1 MPGCLQEIAETLP
14 LEEYLR
20 KPPQPG
26 IRLFWLGQAGFVLE
40 AHEKRIVIDPYL
52 SDSLAEKYK
61 GTPRPHIRMMP
72 PPVTPDSI
80 HYVDLV
86 ACTHAHTD
94 HMDPGTL
101 PKLLKQN
108 PNAILLSPRAMK
120 EQALIRSGLSED
132 RLALIGAGETH
143 ELGPIKITAI
153 RAAHEA
159 LEKDTN
165 GDHKFLGYVFD
176 CGALRIW
183 HSGDCIPFE
192 GLEAEVAAYNP
203 DVALL
208 PVNGRTPELSNNGI
222 PGNFTLV
229 EAIMLARTLQCTDM
243 IAHHYGMF
251 DFNTET
257 PENIDSAVKATND
270 VAIHRAHTNL
280 AFVSRALTY

>member
-26 IRLFWLGQAGFVLE
+26 IRLFWLGQAGFALE

-52 SDSLAEKYK
+52 SNSLAEKYK

-72 PPVTPDSI
+72 PPVSPDGI
-80 HYVDLV
+80 HYVHLV

-101 PKLLKQN
+101 PTLLKQN

-120 EQALIRSGLSED
+120 EQALIRSDVSED
-132 RLALIGAGETH
+132 RMTLIDAGEAY
-143 ELGPIKITAI
+143 ELGSIKITAT
-153 RAAHEA
+153 RAAHET
-159 LEKDTN
+159 LETDTN

-183 HSGDCIPFE
+183 HSGDCIPYE
-192 GLEAEVAAYNP
+192 GLKP
-203 DVALL
+203 KL
-208 PVNGRTPELSNNGI
+208 PLTI
-222 PGNFTLV
+222 P
-229 EAIMLARTLQCTDM
+229 M
-243 IAHHYGMF
+243 
-251 DFNTET
+251 
-257 PENIDSAVKATND
+257 
-270 VAIHRAHTNL
+270 
-280 AFVSRALTY
+280 